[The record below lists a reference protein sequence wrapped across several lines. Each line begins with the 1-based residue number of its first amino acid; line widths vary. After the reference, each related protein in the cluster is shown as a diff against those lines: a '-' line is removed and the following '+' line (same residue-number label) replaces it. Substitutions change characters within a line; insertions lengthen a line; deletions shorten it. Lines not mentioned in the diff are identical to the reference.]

1 MPSIPGFITLTA
13 CGLFALVSALGL
25 TRLAPEWVPGPL
37 PLLTITICAVFWALR
52 ERYARFRN
60 QARLLEE
67 IDALSAKML
76 RQPPNAVSIPVPA
89 PVVAGAGQRHA
100 GLPADEPRLIRS
112 ASLSPQGSSRQ
123 AAAREPKLAVLPDLL
138 PETPPGSPP
147 EHQLEPAFG
156 DMADGDEPIDD
167 GALFE
172 AVRDALNHNRV
183 EIHAQPIVQLPT
195 RRLRYVELFA
205 RTRDQDGREMVPGSY
220 LPALRAGGLVA
231 EFDALMLLRGVQL
244 VRKLESRT
252 RNIGFFCNIA
262 AEALATPKAFDAMR
276 DFLARER
283 EQAASAGSLILEFNA
298 RGLKQLDRAGMD
310 RLNELSGLGY
320 VLSVDG
326 FETLD
331 IDLTG
336 LARRGVRFIKLDAG
350 LLLDPGSIR
359 KAPVA
364 LADFAKLCAR
374 NEIEPILAKV
384 ENEHDLTSL
393 AALGFRLGQGHLFG
407 LPTLADAAE

>member
-1 MPSIPGFITLTA
+1 MPSIPGFISLVA
-13 CGLFALVSALGL
+13 CGLLGLLMALGL
-25 TRLAPEWVPGPL
+25 TRLAPGWVPGPL
-37 PLLTITICAVFWALR
+37 SLLTIAICAVFWALR
-52 ERYARFRN
+52 ERYVRFRN
-60 QARLLEE
+60 QARLLDE
-67 IDALSAKML
+67 IDSMSANML
-76 RQPPNAVSIPVPA
+76 RQPPHAVDLPLPVAEPA
-89 PVVAGAGQRHA
+89 LVAPQSPSRAQPRALEMRPPEARHSESRA
-100 GLPADEPRLIRS
+100 AEPRISEPRLSMPRP
-112 ASLSPQGSSRQ
+112 LPQT
-123 AAAREPKLAVLPDLL
+123 EP
-138 PETPPGSPP
+138 
-147 EHQLEPAFG
+147 
-156 DMADGDEPIDD
+156 DEQEEDAPIDD

-183 EIHAQPIVQLPT
+183 ELHAQPIVQLPT
-195 RRLRYVELFA
+195 RRLHFVELFA
-205 RTRDQDGREMVPGSY
+205 RTRDQAGREMAPGNY
-220 LPALRAGGLVA
+220 LPALRAGGLMA

-262 AEALATPKAFDAMR
+262 AEALSTPKAFEAMR

-283 EQAASAGSLILEFNA
+283 ERTGSLILEFNA

-331 IDLTG
+331 IDLSG
-336 LARRGVRFIKLDAG
+336 LARRGVRYIKLDAG

-364 LADFAKLCAR
+364 LADFARLCSR
-374 NEIEPILAKV
+374 NDIEPILAKV

-393 AALGFRLGQGHLFG
+393 AELGFKLGQGHLFG
-407 LPTLADAAE
+407 LPTLAEAAE

>member
-1 MPSIPGFITLTA
+1 MPSIPGFISLVA
-13 CGLFALVSALGL
+13 CGLLGLLMALGL
-25 TRLAPEWVPGPL
+25 TRLAPGWVPGPL
-37 PLLTITICAVFWALR
+37 PLLTMAICAVFWALR
-52 ERYARFRN
+52 ERYVRFRN
-60 QARLLEE
+60 QARLLDE
-67 IDALSAKML
+67 IDSMSANML
-76 RQPPNAVSIPVPA
+76 RQPPYAVDLPLPVAEPA
-89 PVVAGAGQRHA
+89 LAAPQSPIRAKPRIS
-100 GLPADEPRLIRS
+100 EPRLSMPRP
-112 ASLSPQGSSRQ
+112 LPQS
-123 AAAREPKLAVLPDLL
+123 EPDE
-138 PETPPGSPP
+138 PEDD
-147 EHQLEPAFG
+147 A
-156 DMADGDEPIDD
+156 PIDD

-183 EIHAQPIVQLPT
+183 ELHAQPIVQLPT
-195 RRLRYVELFA
+195 RRLRFVELFA
-205 RTRDQDGREMVPGSY
+205 RTRDQDGREMAPGNY

-262 AEALATPKAFDAMR
+262 AEALVTPKAFEAMR

-283 EQAASAGSLILEFNA
+283 ERTGSLILEFNA

-310 RLNELSGLGY
+310 RLNELSSLGY
-320 VLSVDG
+320 MLSVDG

-331 IDLTG
+331 IDLAG
-336 LARRGVRFIKLDAG
+336 LARRGVRYIKLDAG

-364 LADFAKLCAR
+364 LADFARLCSR

-393 AALGFRLGQGHLFG
+393 AELGFKLGQGHLFG
-407 LPTLADAAE
+407 LPTLAEAAE

>member
-1 MPSIPGFITLTA
+1 MRFGHMVWSFTLTMPSIPGLISLVA
-13 CGLFALVSALGL
+13 CGLLGLLLALGL
-25 TRLAPEWVPGPL
+25 IRLAPGWVPGSL
-37 PLLTITICAVFWALR
+37 SLLTLAIWAVFWALR
-52 ERYARFRN
+52 ERYVRFRN
-60 QARLLEE
+60 QARLLDE
-67 IDALSAKML
+67 IDALSANLM
-76 RQPPNAVSIPVPA
+76 RQPPNAVAIPTPA
-89 PVVAGAGQRHA
+89 PTEADIIPKASA
-100 GLPADEPRLIRS
+100 PTKPAAAKARNPIAARPEPRLIMPEPPI
-112 ASLSPQGSSRQ
+112 AEV
-123 AAAREPKLAVLPDLL
+123 AAEQDAAWQEMA
-138 PETPPGSPP
+138 ETD
-147 EHQLEPAFG
+147 E
-156 DMADGDEPIDD
+156 EPIDD
-167 GALFE
+167 SALFE

-183 EIHAQPIVQLPT
+183 ELHAQPIVQLPT

-205 RTRDQDGREMVPGSY
+205 RTRDQAGREMAPGNY
-220 LPALRAGGLVA
+220 LPALRAGGLMA

-262 AEALATPKAFDAMR
+262 AEALATPKAFEAMHG
-276 DFLARER
+276 FLAREQAG
-283 EQAASAGSLILEFNA
+283 EQPRAGSLILEFNA
-298 RGLKQLDRAGMD
+298 AALKRLDRTAMD

-331 IDLTG
+331 IDLAG

-350 LLLDPGSIR
+350 LLLDPGSVR

-364 LADFAKLCAR
+364 LADFARLCAR

-393 AALGFRLGQGHLFG
+393 AELGFKLGQGHLFG
-407 LPTLADAAE
+407 LPTLAEAAE